1 MADPKKDTVRIALP
15 PRSEQAAADPSR
27 PKQDTARIVLPS
39 RPPVTSIRRV
49 PPKIV
54 PPPSAE
60 STAEAPNI
68 LPRRPAFTPPVSAA
82 SSPLL
87 QPLPKPPGIEAE
99 SGAVTRSVPP
109 SRDENM
115 TAQPSA
121 NRGPKN
127 ETVRINFL
135 PRPTPM
141 APAVITSRPVAPV
154 DTIPRSLAWGLLA
167 ISAVI
172 FLIQIWN
179 YIVS

>member
-15 PRSEQAAADPSR
+15 ARSEQAAADPSAA
-27 PKQDTARIVLPS
+27 KQDAARIVLPS
-39 RPPVTSIRRV
+39 RPSVTSIRRL

-54 PPPSAE
+54 TPPSAE
-60 STAEAPNI
+60 STAVAPSI
-68 LPRRPAFTPPVSAA
+68 LPRRPAFTPPVPAA
-82 SSPLL
+82 SSSLL
-87 QPLPKPPGIEAE
+87 QPLPKPPGIETE
-99 SGAVTRSVPP
+99 CGGVIRPVPP
-109 SRDENM
+109 SRDENV

-135 PRPTPM
+135 RRP
-141 APAVITSRPVAPV
+141 APVKPLGMTSRPVAPV
-154 DTIPRSLAWGLLA
+154 DTIPCSLAWGLFA
-167 ISAVI
+167 ISVVI